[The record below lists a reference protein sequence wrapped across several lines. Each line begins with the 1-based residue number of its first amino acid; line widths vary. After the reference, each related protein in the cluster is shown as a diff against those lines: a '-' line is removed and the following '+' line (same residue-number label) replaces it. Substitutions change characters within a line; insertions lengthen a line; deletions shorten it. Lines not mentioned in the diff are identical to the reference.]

1 MKDPQNSLGGSPTEE
16 ETKFVEALAS
26 LLEKMDTVFGD
37 ELDQLTKAQESILN
51 GLLGDRIKARGGD
64 PSLVTIDEV
73 EGCRELLY
81 TEFTMASR
89 MP

>member
-1 MKDPQNSLGGSPTEE
+1 MKDIQNSQYASPNEE

-26 LLEKMDTVFGD
+26 LLEKMDAVFGD
-37 ELDQLTKAQESILN
+37 ELDQFTKAQESILN
-51 GLLGDRIKARGGD
+51 GLLGDRIMAHGGD

-73 EGCRELLY
+73 EGCRKLLY
-81 TEFTMASR
+81 TEFTMDSM